1 MFEVLSMPIWL
12 KIFILWLLWA
22 IAASCSY
29 VVQLVSPQ
37 NRLYNPWVSA
47 VLTGTA
53 TMFLLY

>member
-1 MFEVLSMPIWL
+1 MPIWL

-47 VLTGTA
+47 VLTGPA